1 MASIKRRPDGKWRAR
16 YRDAQKKEHARHFKL
31 KRDAEAW
38 LEDVG
43 HSVRAGSYV
52 DPRGGKVPFSDFYRE
67 WADRQLWAVS
77 TRETADRAVDA
88 TPFLRTPLA
97 QIERRHIEA
106 WIKAMTAG
114 ERPLAPTTIRT
125 RLNYVSMVFRGAVR
139 DKRIPDDPTAG
150 VKLPRRRRADQA
162 MTVPT
167 VTQVR
172 AALDAAPAEYRALV
186 AVCAF
191 AGLRLGEAAGLRAGD
206 VNLDDRLLR
215 VERQVQGETVA
226 TTRLEA
232 PKAGSERTIAI
243 PAELCNI
250 IRDHCEDIGTIRAEN
265 YLFFRGGE
273 LLNRNSAGHIW
284 REIRKTAGLPEEH
297 TLHTLRHFYASA
309 LISSGCDVV
318 TVQRALGHAQPSIT
332 LNIYAHLWPS
342 AEDRTRAAAGELM
355 RSVLEADPR

>member
-1 MASIKRRPDGKWRAR
+1 MLFRS
-16 YRDAQKKEHARHFKL
+16 
-31 KRDAEAW
+31 
-38 LEDVG
+38 
-43 HSVRAGSYV
+43 
-52 DPRGGKVPFSDFYRE
+52 
-67 WADRQLWAVS
+67 
-77 TRETADRAVDA
+77 
-88 TPFLRTPLA
+88 
-97 QIERRHIEA
+97 
-106 WIKAMTAG
+106 G

-125 RLNYVSMVFRGAVR
+125 RLNYVSMAFRGAVR